1 MVPAGFGGSVE
12 GFHAT
17 AAAVAAGR
25 VLELWV
31 ERGRSARAEVA
42 AVIDEARSFGSAV
55 HLVEVVTGEGSSPQ
69 GLRASCRMRKPVTL
83 EEAVSIAE
91 PAAVLVL
98 DHVEDP
104 HNLGAIARSAIAAGV
119 RAMVVSSRRTAP
131 FSGVAFKV
139 AAGALE
145 RIQVAI
151 VSSVAEAVAQL
162 RRLGLWV
169 VALDAS
175 GDQTLFGLT
184 LLTEPVVLIVGGE
197 GGGVSRLV
205 IERSDVVARIPLVA
219 GVDSLNVSVA
229 AAIGCFEIARVRSGA
244 I

>member
-31 ERGRSARAEVA
+31 ERGRAGRADVA
-42 AVIDEARSFGSAV
+42 GLIEEARSSGADV
-55 HLVEVVTGEGSSPQ
+55 HVVEVVSGEGSAPQ
-69 GLRASCRMRKPVTL
+69 GLSARCRLRKPVTL
-83 EEAVSIAE
+83 EQAVSAAE

-104 HNLGAIARSAIAAGV
+104 HNLGAIARSATAAGIQSL
-119 RAMVVSSRRTAP
+119 VVSSRRTAP
-131 FSGVAFKV
+131 FSAVAFKA

-145 RIQVAI
+145 RIHVAI
-151 VSSVAEAVAQL
+151 VSSVAEATAQL